1 MSRTDTVE
9 TLLPES
15 PQADTSFQHLT
26 REAQVSEPSADSLTR
41 DTWVSEPSA
50 DSLTRDTWVSEPS
63 ADSLTRDTWVSEPSA
78 DSLTRDTW
86 VSEPSA
92 DSLTRDTWVSE
103 PSADSLTRDTWVSEP
118 SADSLTRDTWVSEP
132 SADSLTRDTWVS
144 EPSADSLTRDTWVSE
159 PSADRLAQDTWV
171 SEPSAD
177 SERMTPGD
185 SSPAQSST
193 TLPCRSESQQGNTG
207 SDAESFEYQDSSS
220 RGQKKCR
227 GEDRRAA
234 RKHRGPA
241 RMASKVS
248 ELIYWKDAQRT
259 GVVFTGLVVSL
270 IALSQL
276 SIISVGSN
284 LAFAVLCVT
293 ITLRLYY
300 KTLQALHKSDGANPF
315 QWYLDYDISVSKE
328 LTQRCMDRVVLMATT
343 AATELRRLFLV
354 DNFLDSFKPHCLPC
368 GQDLRESHAIIAL
381 VNWSIFYHSSFALL
395 MYLLTYIG
403 AVFNG
408 LTLLIMA
415 VICAFSLPLLYRQH
429 QTQIDQYVG
438 LVTGLITD
446 ITNKRKFQ
454 VPNPKNSEEKGDT
467 RGASPSRTRRLS
479 CLRAPLLPGVRG
491 YGKGFERQDLKA
503 EVDGRV
509 GLQFAKTIG
518 VHL

>member
-1 MSRTDTVE
+1 MGQVLGFAHCKESGSVSTTPDSTPPSTEGGNEESDFPDLHTAREWSEDEEEGEDGQGSPSVWGTPRQSSYELTFSYIAFSEPEGGGTRRRRGRAASGMSRTDTVE

-15 PQADTSFQHLT
+15 PQQWDPAFSMGTEEAEGGCCCPAVGRQEAELPLVPPMELRLQPSTATVLQGGALVRLT
-26 REAQVSEPSADSLTR
+26 QDSQVSEPSVDSLTR
-41 DTWVSEPSA
+41 DTWVSEPSVERLA
-50 DSLTRDTWVSEPS
+50 QDTW
-63 ADSLTRDTWVSEPSA
+63 DSK
-78 DSLTRDTW
+78 
-86 VSEPSA
+86 
-92 DSLTRDTWVSE
+92 
-103 PSADSLTRDTWVSEP
+103 
-118 SADSLTRDTWVSEP
+118 
-132 SADSLTRDTWVS
+132 
-144 EPSADSLTRDTWVSE
+144 

-185 SSPAQSST
+185 SSPVQSST
-193 TLPCRSESQQGNTG
+193 TLPCRCRQGNTG
-207 SDAESFEYQDSSS
+207 SDAESFEYQDNQWGMLVTESSTLNLLS
-220 RGQKKCR
+220 APPRSLLSVP
-227 GEDRRAA
+227 
-234 RKHRGPA
+234 PA
-241 RMASKVS
+241 VS

-354 DNFLDSFKPHCLPC
+354 DNFLDSFK
-368 GQDLRESHAIIAL
+368 
-381 VNWSIFYHSSFALL
+381 FALL

-446 ITNKRKFQ
+446 ITNKIQAKI
-454 VPNPKNSEEKGDT
+454 PSAKPKE
-467 RGASPSRTRRLS
+467 
-479 CLRAPLLPGVRG
+479 
-491 YGKGFERQDLKA
+491 Q
-503 EVDGRV
+503 
-509 GLQFAKTIG
+509 
-518 VHL
+518 

>member
-1 MSRTDTVE
+1 MGPDGAGWSMGQVLGFAHCKESGSVSTTPDSTPPSTEGGNEESDFPDLHTAREWSEDEEEGEDGQGSPSVWGTPRQSSYELTFSYIAFSEPEGGGTRRRRGRAASGMSRTDTVE

-15 PQADTSFQHLT
+15 PQADTSFQQWDPAFSMGTEEAEGGCCCPAVGRQEAELPLVPPMELRLQPSTATVLQGGALVRLT
-26 REAQVSEPSADSLTR
+26 QDSQVSEPSVDSLTR
-41 DTWVSEPSA
+41 DTWVSEPSVERLA
-50 DSLTRDTWVSEPS
+50 QDTW
-63 ADSLTRDTWVSEPSA
+63 DSK
-78 DSLTRDTW
+78 
-86 VSEPSA
+86 
-92 DSLTRDTWVSE
+92 
-103 PSADSLTRDTWVSEP
+103 
-118 SADSLTRDTWVSEP
+118 
-132 SADSLTRDTWVS
+132 
-144 EPSADSLTRDTWVSE
+144 

-185 SSPAQSST
+185 SSPVLLHPSTDAALSGAGSVDMSST
-193 TLPCRSESQQGNTG
+193 IGQSTQEEPNSERWFTAFSQSEGHVQV
-207 SDAESFEYQDSSS
+207 A
-220 RGQKKCR
+220 
-227 GEDRRAA
+227 
-234 RKHRGPA
+234 
-241 RMASKVS
+241 VS

-354 DNFLDSFKPHCLPC
+354 DNFLDSFK
-368 GQDLRESHAIIAL
+368 
-381 VNWSIFYHSSFALL
+381 FALL

-429 QTQIDQYVG
+429 QTQIDQYMG

-446 ITNKRKFQ
+446 ITNKIQAKI
-454 VPNPKNSEEKGDT
+454 PSAKPKE
-467 RGASPSRTRRLS
+467 
-479 CLRAPLLPGVRG
+479 
-491 YGKGFERQDLKA
+491 Q
-503 EVDGRV
+503 
-509 GLQFAKTIG
+509 
-518 VHL
+518 